1 MKLKA
6 FDLCFRAVQRGY
18 TLDEIRPC
26 VVRPLGGGAY
36 DVDVEHEAYPRTLR
50 EGYTPPPSISQAAT
64 EMALSLVKA
73 APPPGLGDMVAAG
86 LEAVGITKERVSA
99 AIGRDCGCKGR
110 QEALNAI
117 GRRIG
122 IG

>member
-1 MKLKA
+1 MITCHKKHLFA
-6 FDLCFRAVQRGY
+6 RCAERGY
-18 TLDEIRPC
+18 RVADVLQC
-26 VVRPLGGGAY
+26 VVSMNGDEWTIDETHPS
-36 DVDVEHEAYPRTLR
+36 YPSTPK
-50 EGYTPPPSISQAAT
+50 PPP
-64 EMALSLVKA
+64 
-73 APPPGLGDMVAAG
+73 PPPGLGDMVSSA
-86 LEAVGITKERVSA
+86 LSAVGITKERVSA

>member
-1 MKLKA
+1 MRILASKFRSVVESRGAGEKA
-6 FDLCFRAVQRGY
+6 NEAIVRDYGDGWLEVD
-18 TLDEIRPC
+18 TLHPS
-26 VVRPLGGGAY
+26 
-36 DVDVEHEAYPRTLR
+36 YPRR
-50 EGYTPPPSISQAAT
+50 A
-64 EMALSLVKA
+64 
-73 APPPGLGDMVAAG
+73 PGLGDMVAAG